1 MTDAGILAICAAVT
15 IILTTVTPGIAQA
28 KATSKAMEAMS
39 RQPEAAGDMRT
50 SLIVALA
57 FMEALTIYGLLV
69 AILILGKI
77 PNLVDL
83 LS

>member
-1 MTDAGILAICAAVT
+1 MKGGEIIMSDIGILGLCAALT
-15 IILTTVTPGIAQA
+15 IIFTTVTPGIAQA
-28 KATSKAMEAMS
+28 KATSKAMEAMG
-39 RQPEAAGDMRT
+39 RQPEAAGDIRT

-77 PNLVDL
+77 
-83 LS
+83 